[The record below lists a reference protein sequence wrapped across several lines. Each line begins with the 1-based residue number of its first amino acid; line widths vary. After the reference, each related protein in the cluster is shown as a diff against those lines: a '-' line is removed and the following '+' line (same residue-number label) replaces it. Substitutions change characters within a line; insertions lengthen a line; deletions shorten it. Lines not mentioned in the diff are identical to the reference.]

1 MNKGDLPLM
10 YSCDFWWEFIDLV
23 VLLAVMVL
31 PLCNSLQVLQGSHNK
46 KRLNRWIRTKKTQ
59 EYIKGKS
66 PLFFKDEK
74 VEYNDI

>member
-1 MNKGDLPLM
+1 MRTLNIIIFYLFVYKMNQGDLPLM

-46 KRLNRWIRTKKTQ
+46 KTTKSMNSHQKNTGIHQ
-59 EYIKGKS
+59 R
-66 PLFFKDEK
+66 
-74 VEYNDI
+74 